1 MDEQHIFKR
10 LKEDVINFDHEDIK
24 RIAALAVAEG
34 IEPERV
40 INEALV
46 PGMEEVDRRY
56 DEDEY
61 FLPDLIMA
69 AEAMNEATKVLFRN
83 HENHPDYNAVA
94 MLATVKGDIHDI
106 GKNILANFLIG
117 SGVGVH
123 DLGVDVEAKEIF
135 RAVERLNPS
144 VLGLSAMLSTTRNE
158 IKKVIQGINNMGP
171 RRDIKII
178 IGGASTSGFF
188 ARTVGADSYSK
199 DAIQGVKIIKDWI
212 DKKR

>member
-1 MDEQHIFKR
+1 MDERHIFKR
-10 LKEDVINFDHEDIK
+10 LKEDVINFDHDDIK
-24 RIAALAVAEG
+24 KVAALAVAEG
-34 IEPERV
+34 IQPERV

-69 AEAMNEATKVLFRN
+69 AEAMNEATKILFKN
-83 HENHPDYNAVA
+83 HEKFPKQNGVAV
-94 MLATVKGDIHDI
+94 LATVRGDIHDI

-123 DLGVDVEAKEIF
+123 DLGVDVEAQEII
-135 RAVERLNPS
+135 RAVESLNPT

-158 IKKVIQGINNMGP
+158 IKKVIQGIKNMGP
-171 RRDIKII
+171 KRDIKII

-188 ARTVGADSYSK
+188 AKTAGADSYSK
-199 DAIQGVKIIKDWI
+199 DAVQGVKIIKDWI
-212 DKKR
+212 DKKS